1 MWIVGGHLTTDY
13 PQSLSGSREED
24 DLEKRVIWLAGIALA
39 LAACAGAGGVA
50 TPTPAPTATPASV
63 ISAAPPE
70 GSDAPTAE
78 AAIES
83 PAIPPTPLPG
93 NLDQVV
99 VIEDGQEYYIRQI
112 VQTDGI
118 LPIYN
123 PEFTTADRAE
133 LMPDELVMGVEIN
146 GDARAY
152 SVGVLRSREMV
163 NDEIGGTPVLV
174 TW

>member
-1 MWIVGGHLTTDY
+1 MTRHVM
-13 PQSLSGSREED
+13 
-24 DLEKRVIWLAGIALA
+24 WLAGIALA
-39 LAACAGAGGVA
+39 LAACAGAGGVQ

-70 GSDAPTAE
+70 GSDAPSDGE
-78 AAIES
+78 QISEDAIEA

-112 VQTDGI
+112 IQTDGI

-133 LMPDELVMGVEIN
+133 LLPDELVMGVEIN

-152 SVGVLRSREMV
+152 SVGVLRAREMV